1 MQVFVVIFV
10 YTTNNMLSKKSKY
23 AIKALVIL
31 ARHGEKEPHLRISEI
46 SEKGK
51 IPKKFLEAILLELR
65 KNGVLGSKIGVN
77 GGYYLLKKPSDIY
90 LTDIIRLTDGP
101 IALLP
106 CASLNFY
113 QKCDD
118 CEDETTCG
126 IKKIMTEVRVA
137 SLIIL
142 SNNSIA
148 DLIKKEDRLIKQKK
162 KK

>member
-1 MQVFVVIFV
+1 
-10 YTTNNMLSKKSKY
+10 MLSKKSKY
-23 AIKALVIL
+23 AIKSLIIL
-31 ARHGEKEPHLRISEI
+31 AKHGNKEPHLRISEI

-65 KNGVLGSKIGVN
+65 KNGILGSKLGVN
-77 GGYYLLKKPSDIY
+77 GGYYLLKDPSDII

-113 QKCDD
+113 EKCDD

-126 IKKIMTEVRVA
+126 IKKILTEVRMATLV
-137 SLIIL
+137 IL
-142 SNNSIA
+142 SNSSIA
-148 DLIKKEDRLIKQKK
+148 DIVKKETRLIKAKAKK
-162 KK
+162 

>member
-1 MQVFVVIFV
+1 
-10 YTTNNMLSKKSKY
+10 MLSKKSKY
-23 AIKALVIL
+23 AIKSLIIL
-31 ARHGEKEPHLRISEI
+31 AKHGSKEPHLRISEI

-65 KNGVLGSKIGVN
+65 KNGILGSKLGVN
-77 GGYYLLKKPSDIY
+77 GGYYLLKDPSDII

-113 QKCDD
+113 EKCDD

-126 IKKIMTEVRVA
+126 IKKILTEVRMATLV
-137 SLIIL
+137 IL
-142 SNNSIA
+142 SNSSIA
-148 DLIKKEDRLIKQKK
+148 DIVKKEIRLSKAKSKK
-162 KK
+162 